1 MNYNYFQNSEAAG
14 FSSAEELIVREK
26 SVATLMRNVYLWMT
40 LALVVTG
47 MTAFYLSESYAFL
60 NLIGEHPFIFWGAII
75 GEFALVLSLS
85 AAIQKLSFP
94 VAGVLFIVYSILNG
108 VTLSLVFMVYTEAS
122 IATTFYIAAGTFAGM
137 ALVGS
142 FVKKDLSA
150 IGRILIMAL
159 IGLIIATVVNM
170 FLNSSGLDLVI
181 SYAGVLIFVGLT
193 AFDAQKIKNL
203 LIQSQ
208 NYTEE
213 NQMKLAL
220 SGSLMLYLDF
230 VNLFLYLLRIFG
242 DRK

>member
-1 MNYNYFQNSEAAG
+1 
-14 FSSAEELIVREK
+14 
-26 SVATLMRNVYLWMT
+26 
-40 LALVVTG
+40 
-47 MTAFYLSESYAFL
+47 
-60 NLIGEHPFIFWGAII
+60 
-75 GEFALVLSLS
+75 SLS